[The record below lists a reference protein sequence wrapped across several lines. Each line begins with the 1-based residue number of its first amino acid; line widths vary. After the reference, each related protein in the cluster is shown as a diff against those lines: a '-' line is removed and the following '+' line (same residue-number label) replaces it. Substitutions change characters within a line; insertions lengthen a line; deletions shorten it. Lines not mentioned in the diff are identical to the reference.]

1 MLQRLAGRLV
11 NYLKRN
17 EIIAREDEEVYVYG
31 VQLVLSSA
39 ISFMVILVAGLL
51 MGNLLLGVLF
61 LFCVV
66 PLRMFCGGYHAN
78 SYLKCD
84 LVFLGCFLAN
94 CVAYWLAESLHI
106 PLFSFAMG
114 LVAVAVVWIFAP
126 IENPN
131 KPFSVQEGRRY
142 RRISWGISLALYV
155 LCVILYLQGWQPGA
169 FMSWSLVAVAGLM
182 MPNLKQSKHG

>member
-1 MLQRLAGRLV
+1 MLQRLAERLV

-17 EIIAREDEEVYVYG
+17 EIIARDDEEVYVYG

-39 ISFMVILVAGLL
+39 ISFMVILLAGLL
-51 MGNLLLGVLF
+51 LGNFLLGALF
-61 LFCVV
+61 LCCVV

-94 CVAYWLAESLHI
+94 CAAYWLAEGLHI
-106 PLFSFAMG
+106 PLFSFIMG
-114 LVAVAVVWIFAP
+114 AVAVIMVWIFAP

-131 KPFSVQEGRRY
+131 KPFSVQEGKRY
-142 RRISWGISLALYV
+142 RRISWGISLALYA
-155 LCVILYLQGWQPGA
+155 LCVLLYLQGWQPGA

-182 MPNLKQSKHG
+182 MPNLKQSKYK